1 MDKYTAFAQL
11 SAMNSM
17 WLNVQQMPVSS
28 IRQHLSSIFGSIS
41 FSCWIILMVPQLV
54 EQWRL
59 KTVDGIS
66 PIFLLMWSLGDIFNL
81 IGSIWAG
88 LLPEVIIIA
97 LWFLFADLFT
107 LAFYF
112 YIKTVYDKKR
122 NSKHKKQKNSNT
134 VVVVDDET
142 LLLGEHAIHYE
153 HEIPN
158 NESFDSNYGAT
169 SDLNT
174 HSHNHNNNNNN
185 NHHHHHHKN
194 HADRRKSQSSTLED
208 IIYEPENHS
217 IFVKYTLPLL
227 LVICAGT
234 FGSILSPN
242 GSSNSIDSN
251 SIKQQQDSLGPQICG
266 YLSAFLYLTARFPQI
281 FHNYQKK
288 STKGL
293 SLLFFLFTMLGNI
306 TYSLQIVVYR
316 SDYDYLMLNLSWLL
330 GSFGTIA
337 EDLIIVAQFYLY
349 RENDSKINSIV

>member
-1 MDKYTAFAQL
+1 MAFFQIFGRLAGL
-11 SAMNSM
+11 SAIAINE
-17 WLNVQQMPVSS
+17 LVTSS
-28 IRQHLSSIFGSIS
+28 SAASAYASALESPTISPIRQNLSSIFGSIS

-66 PIFLLMWSLGDIFNL
+66 PVFLLMWTFGDIFNL
-81 IGSIWAG
+81 IGAIWAG

-112 YIKTVYDKKR
+112 YISISYDKKR
-122 NSKHKKQKNSNT
+122 KAKHAKKHPNSHI
-134 VVVVDDET
+134 VVDDER

-153 HEIPN
+153 HEVPTLTDTNPETI
-158 NESFDSNYGAT
+158 SSDYGST
-169 SDLNT
+169 IQQQQQ
-174 HSHNHNNNNNN
+174 NHRRQSA
-185 NHHHHHHKN
+185 
-194 HADRRKSQSSTLED
+194 ADRRKSHSSTLDD
-208 IIYEPENHS
+208 IVYEPENHS
-217 IFVKYTLPLL
+217 IFVKYTLPIL
-227 LVICAGT
+227 LVILSGL

-242 GSSNSIDSN
+242 GTSSAPADPTPEPPSN
-251 SIKQQQDSLGPQICG
+251 DTLLGPQICG

-281 FHNYQKK
+281 YHNYNKK

-316 SDYDYLMLNLSWLL
+316 SDYEYLMLNLSWLL

-349 RENDSKINSIV
+349 KS